1 ADGSLVDVPPAEL
14 RGAVGE
20 RLGAVDRVPAE
31 REPLPA
37 PDVDEDPARLFA
49 IAGGAGVVRA
59 ADGQARRASR
69 PRGPG
74 DDLVAVDV
82 DDAGLVGD
90 LTRLQGGAH
99 GVSSRRGV
107 AAAVLLAAATP
118 RDQVMC
124 SWSLAQRHTSRVRPV
139 PPVMPVMPAQW

>member
-1 ADGSLVDVPPAEL
+1 PLCGQGVVKAGRAAGALVRPGAQVVGVASQAPLNPQQRAPPADGSLVDVPPAEL

-49 IAGGAGVVRA
+49 IAGGAVVVRA

-99 GVSSRRGV
+99 GVSS
-107 AAAVLLAAATP
+107 
-118 RDQVMC
+118 
-124 SWSLAQRHTSRVRPV
+124 
-139 PPVMPVMPAQW
+139 